1 MKDPYVIQR
10 EAMLHLHEMLAEK
23 EDALIELQAE
33 CDKREKLFWKVIRE
47 LRLLAVN
54 DYQAR
59 ESIGLLSNYAKY
71 KAGGEHEG

>member
-33 CDKREKLFWKVIRE
+33 ADKRDNMAMERYAPCLSDDH
-47 LRLLAVN
+47 
-54 DYQAR
+54 DYHKEQD
-59 ESIGLLSNYAKY
+59 E
-71 KAGGEHEG
+71 